1 MSHYVIGD
9 VQGCYDE
16 LAALCAKVKFNPQKD
31 KLIFAG
37 DLVNRGPKSLEV
49 LNFCIE
55 NRKSV
60 KAVLGNHDFYLL
72 YLIEHQKRNKSLKQ
86 ILEADNLDE
95 IKKWLKGLPLLLKIK
110 IKTNVYWIA
119 HAGIPFLWDFKIAQQ
134 LSKEIQSAIKNDA
147 YNLFEYMW
155 GDTPSLWN
163 PELEK
168 YKKQR
173 LIINYFTRMRFTNKK
188 GALKLKKKDLT
199 PEKNHIPWFEQ
210 TKNNLKDNE
219 KIIFG
224 HWAALNGKTNLD
236 SIIGLDTGCVWGNK
250 LTAIRLED
258 EKLFH
263 VSKK

>member
-1 MSHYVIGD
+1 
-9 VQGCYDE
+9 
-16 LAALCAKVKFNPQKD
+16 
-31 KLIFAG
+31 
-37 DLVNRGPKSLEV
+37 
-49 LNFCIE
+49 
-55 NRKSV
+55 
-60 KAVLGNHDFYLL
+60 
-72 YLIEHQKRNKSLKQ
+72 
-86 ILEADNLDE
+86 
-95 IKKWLKGLPLLLKIK
+95 
-110 IKTNVYWIA
+110 
-119 HAGIPFLWDFKIAQQ
+119 
-134 LSKEIQSAIKNDA
+134 
-147 YNLFEYMW
+147 MW
-155 GDTPSLWN
+155 GETPSLWN
-163 PELEK
+163 LELEK
-168 YKKQR
+168 YKRQR

>member
-1 MSHYVIGD
+1 M
-9 VQGCYDE
+9 
-16 LAALCAKVKFNPQKD
+16 
-31 KLIFAG
+31 
-37 DLVNRGPKSLEV
+37 
-49 LNFCIE
+49 
-55 NRKSV
+55 
-60 KAVLGNHDFYLL
+60 
-72 YLIEHQKRNKSLKQ
+72 IEHQKRNKSLKQ

-95 IKKWLKGLPLLLKIK
+95 INKWLKGLPLLLKIK

-134 LSKEIQSAIKNDA
+134 LSKEIQSAIRNDA
-147 YNLFEYMW
+147 YNLFENMW

-163 PELEK
+163 LELEK
-168 YKKQR
+168 YKRQR

-236 SIIGLDTGCVWGNK
+236 NIIGIDTGCVWGNK